1 MKPVHPSLADNYLF
15 FPSPCSLEMLLLPQR
30 TVNGHTY
37 RFTQTMLV
45 VLLQPFLQDEVVF
58 YTCL

>member
-1 MKPVHPSLADNYLF
+1 MKPALPSSADNYLF
-15 FPSPCSLEMLLLPQR
+15 IPSPYSLGVLFLPQK
-30 TVNGHTY
+30 TVNGHSY